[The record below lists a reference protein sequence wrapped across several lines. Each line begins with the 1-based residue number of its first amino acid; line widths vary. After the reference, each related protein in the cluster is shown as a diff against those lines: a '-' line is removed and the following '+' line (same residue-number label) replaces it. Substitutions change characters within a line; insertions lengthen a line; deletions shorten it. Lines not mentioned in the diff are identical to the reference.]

1 VLLWLCTRAP
11 DRSAGAP
18 RPGRLH
24 HGRSVPST
32 LAQLSKSKKILA
44 VVAGALVLAVSA
56 TGVTYASMS
65 KTVTLSVDG
74 KTEQVHTFGHKV
86 SDVLAAQHI
95 SLGRHDAV
103 APSSDSSIAD
113 GSTIAVRFGRPLTVK
128 VDGRAR
134 HYWVTAQNVNTAL
147 DQLGLRFTGADLSA
161 SRGTRIGRSGMRLA
175 VVTPKTLTV
184 KLAGA
189 KQHKATVTAL
199 RVGDALK
206 ELGVKVDHND
216 VVKPGLGTRVEDGSK
231 IVYTNVRVV
240 RRTATE
246 AVPHGVEK
254 VADSGM
260 YSDQTKTVRVGHDG
274 SRRVTYRVVLDN
286 GRTAKRTPVGSKPLS
301 APVDTVVHYGTKQRP
316 APAPTPAPSTNYAG
330 GSSAW
335 DRIAA
340 CESGGNWAAN
350 TGNGY
355 YGGLQ
360 FNLGTWHA
368 YGGSGRP
375 DQNSREAQI
384 AVAERV
390 RAAEGG
396 YGAWPVCGARA

>member
-1 VLLWLCTRAP
+1 
-11 DRSAGAP
+11 
-18 RPGRLH
+18 
-24 HGRSVPST
+24 VPST

-95 SLGRHDAV
+95 SLGSHDAV
-103 APSSDSSIAD
+103 APSAGSSIAD
-113 GSTIAVRFGRPLTVK
+113 GSTIAVRYGRPLTVK
-128 VDGRAR
+128 VDGQAR
-134 HYWVTAQNVNTAL
+134 RYWVTAQNVNTAL

-216 VVKPGLGTRVEDGSK
+216 VVKPGLDTRVEDGSR

-246 AVPHGVEK
+246 AVPHGIEK

-274 SRRVTYRVVLDN
+274 SRRVTYRVVLEN
-286 GRTAKRTPVGSKPLS
+286 GKTAKRKAVGSTPLR
-301 APVDTVVHYGTKQRP
+301 APVSTLVHYGTKQRP
-316 APAPTPAPSTNYAG
+316 APTPSPASAPAPAPNYAG
-330 GSSAW
+330 GSSVW

-360 FNLGTWHA
+360 FTLGTWAA

-390 RAAEGG
+390 AAAEGG